1 VAWYTEQWRK
11 VKEGSA
17 RLYTGTRQRAGK
29 VYTATRDRVRNFNW
43 RKPPKTLLIWTGSIV
58 GAFVVAFVALNILLA
73 NPTTGTPMINWALGT
88 FGGKDAR
95 VQVGHLQH
103 PFSNRFMLQ
112 TLAMPGTLTAREM
125 DVYYDLFGW
134 LPGRV
139 WAERVRIRDGDI
151 LLENRNE
158 QNAGQAFNPAQWIN
172 NIDAENVAIRFT
184 SAGKPRLVTV
194 VTANG
199 SFANGSVRAEA
210 IADDSRLTFDGLQR
224 DWGGSMKGRVTAKG
238 QNIKDLA
245 AVVGASAPD
254 TPPFNIEGNLS
265 VQQFTWSIND
275 LTGRVGDSDLAG
287 RMSINLSQKK
297 PMLGVDLRSA
307 SLDFDDLGVV
317 FGIPLGTGEGETAN
331 AEQRRA
337 KEAFDRSARLI
348 PNAEID
354 FSRLAAVNADINFVA
369 DKVVDAPAGINALTL
384 KGTLRDS
391 VLDFEQ
397 ALVKTGAGDLD
408 AKININATKDPAVT
422 KTSGQLSKIAFS
434 KVGAG
439 DMLRGT
445 MNGRFNL
452 TLTGSGFRQAAATAT
467 GEAGFWST
475 NSEMKKFL
483 VEGAGLDLGEMLLIW
498 ATEDKDNPEYIRSR
512 CLAANVA
519 FKNGRATLQPAI
531 IENSDSLIAATGA
544 INLKDESID
553 IEIFARPHDVSI
565 GTISGDIK
573 LDGTLRNPGFEALNE
588 ETLLQAGLSAILGSI
603 SGALGFLP
611 FVETGGEPE
620 APCATLLADA
630 KETSTR
636 RNPAANVKPEKS

>member
-1 VAWYTEQWRK
+1 VAWYEEQWRK

-17 RLYTGTRQRAGK
+17 RLYTGTRHRLGK
-29 VYTATRDRVRNFNW
+29 AYTATRDRVRSFNW

-265 VQQFTWSIND
+265 VQQFTWSIED

-307 SLDFDDLGVV
+307 RLDFDDLGVV

-331 AEQRRA
+331 AEQKRA

-369 DKVVDAPAGINALTL
+369 AKVVDAPAGINALTL

-519 FKNGRATLQPAI
+519 FKDGRATLQPAI

>member
-1 VAWYTEQWRK
+1 MAWYEEQWRK

-17 RLYTGTRQRAGK
+17 RFYTGTRQRAGK
-29 VYTATRDRVRNFNW
+29 VYTATRDRVRTIKW
-43 RKPPKTLLIWTGSIV
+43 RDTRKPLLIWGGSILGV
-58 GAFVVAFVALNILLA
+58 FVVAFVALNILLA

-151 LLENRNE
+151 LLENKND

-184 SAGKPRLVTV
+184 SGGKPRLVTV

-210 IADDSRLTFDGLQR
+210 VSGDNSLTFDGLQR
-224 DWGGSMKGRVTAKG
+224 DWGGSMKGHVTARG

-245 AVVGASAPD
+245 GVVGASAPD

-265 VQQFTWSIND
+265 VQQFTWSID
-275 LTGRVGDSDLAG
+275 ELTGRVGDSDLAG
-287 RMSINLSQKK
+287 RMSINLSQEK
-297 PMLGVDLRSA
+297 PLLGVDLRSA

-331 AEQRRA
+331 DEQRRA
-337 KEAFDRSARLI
+337 RQAFNRSDRLI

-354 FSRLAAVNADINFVA
+354 FSRLAAVNADISFVA
-369 DKVVDAPAGINALTL
+369 EKVVDAPAGINALTL

-408 AKININATKDPAVT
+408 ARINIDATKDPAVT
-422 KTSGQLSKIAFS
+422 KTSGELSKIAFS

-467 GEAGFWST
+467 GEAGFWSS

-519 FKNGRATLQPAI
+519 FKDGRATLQPAI
-531 IENSDSLIAATGA
+531 IENSDSLIAATGF

-553 IEIFARPHDVSI
+553 IEILARPHDVSI

-573 LDGTLRNPGFEALNE
+573 LDGTLRNPQFEALNE
-588 ETLLQAGLSAILGSI
+588 ETLLQAGLSALLGSI

>member
-1 VAWYTEQWRK
+1 VAWYEEQWRK

-17 RLYTGTRQRAGK
+17 RLYTGTRHRVGK
-29 VYTATRDRVRNFNW
+29 AYTATRDRVRSFNW

-95 VQVGHLQH
+95 VRVGHLQH

-194 VTANG
+194 VNANG

-307 SLDFDDLGVV
+307 RLDFDDLGVV

-331 AEQRRA
+331 AEQKRA

-369 DKVVDAPAGINALTL
+369 AKVVDAPAGINALTL

-467 GEAGFWST
+467 GEAGFWSS

-519 FKNGRATLQPAI
+519 FRDGRATLQPAI

-630 KETSTR
+630 KETNTR

>member
-1 VAWYTEQWRK
+1 MNAVATEPNAELCDTQARQESRVAWYEEQWRQ

-17 RLYTGTRQRAGK
+17 RLYTGTRQRAAK
-29 VYTATRDRVRNFNW
+29 VCTATRDRVRSFNW
-43 RKPPKTLLIWTGSIV
+43 RKPPRTLLIWTGSIL

-103 PFSNRFMLQ
+103 PFSNRFQLQ

-125 DVYYDLFGW
+125 DIYYDLFGW

-151 LLENRNE
+151 LLEHDRQE
-158 QNAGQAFNPAQWIN
+158 AGETFNPAQWIN
-172 NIDAENVAIRFT
+172 TIDAENVVIRFT
-184 SAGKPRLVTV
+184 SAGQRRMVTI
-194 VTANG
+194 VTATG

-210 IADDSRLTFDGLQR
+210 LADDNRLTFDGLQR
-224 DWGGSMKGRVTAKG
+224 DWGGAMTGHVTMRG
-238 QNIKDLA
+238 QNIKELA
-245 AVVGASAPD
+245 GVVGASAPD
-254 TPPFNIEGNLS
+254 TPPFDIEGELT
-265 VQQFTWSIND
+265 VQEHTWSISD
-275 LTGRVGDSDLAG
+275 LTGRMGDSDLAG
-287 RMSINLSQKK
+287 RVSINLAQEK
-297 PMLGVDLRSA
+297 PLLGVDLRSA

-317 FGIPLGTGEGETAN
+317 VGIPLGAGEGETVN

-337 KEAFDRSARLI
+337 RQAFNRSDRLI

-354 FSRLAAVNADINFVA
+354 FSRLAAVNADISFVA

-397 ALVKTGAGDLD
+397 ALVKTGTGDLD
-408 AKININATKDPAVT
+408 AKININAIKDPAVT
-422 KTSGQLSKIAFS
+422 KASGELSRIAFS

-445 MNGRFNL
+445 MNGRFDL

-519 FKNGRATLQPAI
+519 FKDGLATLQPAI

-544 INLKDESID
+544 ISLKDESID
-553 IEIFARPHDVSI
+553 IEIFARSHDVSI
-565 GTISGDIK
+565 GTLSGDIK
-573 LDGTLRNPGFEALNE
+573 LDGTLRNPGFEAFNE

-611 FVETGGEPE
+611 FVETGDEP
-620 APCATLLADA
+620 
-630 KETSTR
+630 
-636 RNPAANVKPEKS
+636 